1 MNKKGAEL
9 SLNVII
15 IAIIVIV
22 VLVVVVIIF
31 SGKISLFGKSTVN
44 CQAQGGYCTAPQL
57 TTVGGN
63 SIPSCPAGEAMV
75 KNADCGQQI
84 CCLKVLS

>member
-15 IAIIVIV
+15 IAIIVLI

-31 SGKISLFGKSTVN
+31 GSRFNIFSKTSAD
-44 CQAQGGYCTAPQL
+44 CQTQGGVCET
-57 TTVGGN
+57 GE
-63 SIPSCPAGEAMV
+63 SIAGLSIKQCPEGETKM
-75 KNADCGQQI
+75 NAKCDGALI
-84 CCLKVLS
+84 CCIKVLK